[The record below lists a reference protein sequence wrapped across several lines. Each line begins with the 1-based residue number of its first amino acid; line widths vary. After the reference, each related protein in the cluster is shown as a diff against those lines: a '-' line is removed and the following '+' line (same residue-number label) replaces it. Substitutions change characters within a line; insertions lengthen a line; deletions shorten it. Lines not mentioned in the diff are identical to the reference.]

1 MGVHVEFRFLRE
13 GIQNRN
19 RLLDFGG
26 KEFKIEIDSSILA
39 GSDEL
44 HSDRISF
51 TKIGT
56 RLGQNYKA
64 NMAKLQSELQNMP
77 LQGFHT

>member
-1 MGVHVEFRFLRE
+1 MV
-13 GIQNRN
+13 
-19 RLLDFGG
+19 DGG
-26 KEFKIEIDSSILA
+26 CMVDGEC
-39 GSDEL
+39 
-44 HSDRISF
+44 
-51 TKIGT
+51 